1 MMNNILEKRAMS
13 YPNFW
18 ETSLQTFNDRD
29 KSDTKYC
36 RIMPTTRE
44 NLKWCEE
51 MQKTEPIWVFFST
64 QPMEEWKRNKE
75 SVKFIQ
81 SWIVDIDEWD
91 KSLQLELIN
100 NAPLKPTFVNES
112 VHGFHLFYIATEHL
126 TIEQYIEWNQWLRDY
141 YSWDQK
147 VVKDTARVL
156 RVPWFLHCKWEPT
169 LVQFREDLSS
179 WGIYSYDEIVKAFP
193 KKEEEKKEIE
203 IKPFERKWSGSD
215 SYWERVNQL
224 SNKQML
230 YELSGTRWVDW
241 EIIWFKPNGD
251 WTEQITINWVARSCW
266 IDKNWMIGS
275 YDKGWPCRPQWLTYY
290 KKRDL
295 TKEEWSDLAKWLN
308 ANHPELEDKKET
320 IKLDVKVQKPKY
332 DTIELKLPDF
342 TWGDD
347 ELDDNIWKLSR
358 GQLVIL
364 SWETW
369 AGKTTFA
376 TFMARKNPKS
386 YYFVLEDTMPNIAKR
401 YALKRAWITKKELN
415 NGTWSEEKKAMFDSA
430 YKRFMEQDIR
440 FLDIWEKIQV
450 SALTNA
456 MLELKEQWY
465 WMFFIDN
472 LWFVIWEGRTEAE
485 QTADISAK
493 LVSFCLKENVC
504 IVLLHH
510 FKKPSDW
517 NRRRDITSLRGSG
530 KLWDDAFLV
539 ANYRRED
546 EWTLLEILKDRT
558 RWDLDIYRLG
568 YEKWDFYFIE
578 KLSDDILPTYN
589 TPF

>member
-1 MMNNILEKRAMS
+1 MNNILEKRAMN

-18 ETSLQTFNDRD
+18 ETALQIFNDRD

-51 MQKTEPIWVFFST
+51 IQKKEPIWVFFSP

-81 SWIVDIDEWD
+81 SRIVDIDEWD

-100 NAPLKPTFVNES
+100 KAPLKPTFVNES
-112 VHGFHLFYIATEHL
+112 VHGFHLFYLATEHL
-126 TIEQYIEWNQWLRDY
+126 TVEQYIEWNQWLRDY
-141 YSWDQK
+141 YNWDQK

-156 RVPWFLHCKWEPT
+156 RVPGFLHYKGEPT

-179 WGIYSYDEIVKAFP
+179 WCIYSYDEIVKAFP
-193 KKEEEKKEIE
+193 KKEEEKKEVE

-230 YELSGTRWVDW
+230 YELSGTRRVDW

-275 YDKGWPCRPQWLTYY
+275 YDKGGPCRPQRLTYY

-295 TKEEWSDLAKWLN
+295 TKEEWHDLSKWLN
-308 ANHPELEDKKET
+308 ANHPELEDKKPT
-320 IKLDVKVQKPKY
+320 PKLDVKTQKPKY
-332 DTIELKLPDF
+332 ETVELELPDF
-342 TWGDD
+342 TWGDAD
-347 ELDDNIWKLSR
+347 LDDNIWKLSR
-358 GQLVIL
+358 WQLVIL

-369 AGKTTFA
+369 AWKTTFA

-415 NGTWSEEKKAMFDSA
+415 NGTWSEEKKVMFDSA
-430 YKRFMEQDIR
+430 YKRFMEQDMR
-440 FLDIWEKIQV
+440 FLDIWEKTPV

-472 LWFVIWEGRTEAE
+472 LWFVIWEWKTETE

-517 NRRRDITSLRGSG
+517 NRRRDIASLRGSG